1 MLATLLDS
9 KLARNYLAF
18 LTHNI
23 FDCWRVFRVPL
34 APIQLREGTKLTAPP
49 QCLFRCISGAVYQP
63 FSNSCWHTHGER
75 SQVNRLSGSDERTE
89 TDFLFEILG
98 NGWRFLE
105 PIYRTGD
112 FLSTGELLQLPVMS
126 DE

>member
-34 APIQLREGTKLTAPP
+34 APIQLREGTKLTAPRNAYFVVS
-49 QCLFRCISGAVYQP
+49 LVRSTNP
-63 FSNSCWHTHGER
+63 FLIRAGT
-75 SQVNRLSGSDERTE
+75 LM
-89 TDFLFEILG
+89 G
-98 NGWRFLE
+98 NAHK
-105 PIYRTGD
+105 
-112 FLSTGELLQLPVMS
+112 
-126 DE
+126 

>member
-49 QCLFRCISGAVYQP
+49 QCLFRCISGA
-63 FSNSCWHTHGER
+63 CWHTHGER

-112 FLSTGELLQLPVMS
+112 FLSTGELLQLTVMS